1 LREIRY
7 WQSAYTAERLCIPCT
22 KFALLCREI
31 QRDVALR
38 ADAGVPRSFK
48 GDFRWEKD
56 ALVALQLMTEHLL
69 VMFFEMTY
77 FFPLPS

>member
-1 LREIRY
+1 M
-7 WQSAYTAERLCIPCT
+7 LCIPRT

-31 QRDVALR
+31 QWDVALR

-48 GDFRWEKD
+48 GDRWEKD